1 MLKEDELYTLK
12 TLHNPIWVYDI
23 ERFRIHWAND
33 QAMAFWEAES
43 EEELYSRDF
52 RENMSE
58 AIVELLKNDLS
69 KFRSGQ
75 QHTQWWT
82 LFPRGKRKEVYCH
95 YSGIHLND
103 DRIAML
109 AQVVVTKELLE
120 TELSVHSST
129 TIASLWDSSG
139 RLKSANP
146 MFHDLYGDHITQF
159 NQLFFSE
166 RQAQELWAQVIATKE
181 IETEIYLPTPLG
193 DQWHNVL
200 IRANQSQD
208 GNVIVLRQYDVTER
222 KQSELHH
229 RHLAVMDPLTQLYN
243 RYGILQKLEE
253 LAAGLPGFSLLFI
266 DLDNFKTIN
275 DYYGHAQGDRL
286 LKAIAER
293 MRHRFAQAL
302 SIGRLGGDE
311 FLLVLPKED
320 STALEQAANKVVST
334 LAEPFYLD
342 GLGELRTS
350 GSVGVARFPD
360 DGETIDEILRFSDAA
375 MYQAKHR
382 GKGTHVHFSKKI
394 SDELSR
400 RQQIRQ
406 LLSKAVTQNELA
418 IRYAPILD
426 TRTQQTMIYDA
437 VVTWQSP
444 ELGAVGAAEFM
455 PIAEESGLASLL
467 GYYVLE
473 RTTREL
479 VKRRHETQTPVRSL
493 VSLSAQQ
500 LLNPGFQASI
510 QKLLAL
516 TQCPADAL
524 LLSIDE
530 TRMSPDIKMAAQAL
544 TALRNE
550 GISIVMGGFGSGG
563 SSLSLLHKLPV
574 THLRLDASII
584 EELEE
589 GTLPVA
595 QAALSMA
602 RSMHLDVIAMG
613 VDSQMKVEVLKDIG
627 CYLCEGDWLETS
639 ASE

>member
-33 QAMAFWEAES
+33 QALAFWEADS

-58 AIVELLKNDLS
+58 AIAELLKNDLS

-82 LFPRGKRKEVYCH
+82 LFPRGKRKEVYCN
-95 YSGIHLND
+95 YSGINLND
-103 DRIAML
+103 GRIAML

-146 MFHDLYGDHITQF
+146 MFHDLYDDHIAQF

-200 IRANQSQD
+200 IRANQSQE
-208 GNVIVLRQYDVTER
+208 GNVIVLRQYDITER

-293 MRHRFAQAL
+293 MKHRFTQAL

-320 STALEQAANKVVST
+320 SAALEQAANKVVSA
-334 LAEPFYLD
+334 LAEPFFLD

-406 LLSKAVTQNELA
+406 LLSRAVTQNELT
-418 IRYAPILD
+418 IRYEPVQD
-426 TRTQQTMIYDA
+426 TRTHHTALYN
-437 VVTWQSP
+437 VVVIWQSD
-444 ELGAVGAAEFM
+444 ELGDVSSAEFM

-479 VKRRHETQTPVRSL
+479 VKLRKETEWPVQAV

-500 LLNPGFQASI
+500 VLNPGFLASI

-524 LLSIDE
+524 LLSFDE
-530 TRMSPDIKMAAQAL
+530 TRLLPDLKTAAHAL
-544 TALRNE
+544 SALRNE
-550 GISIVMGGFGSGG
+550 GIGIVMGGFGSG
-563 SSLSLLHKLPV
+563 SNSLSLLHKLPV
-574 THLRLDASII
+574 THLLLDASIVD
-584 EELEE
+584 ELEQ
-589 GTLPVA
+589 GALPVA
-595 QAALSMA
+595 QAAMSMA
-602 RSMHLDVIAMG
+602 QSLSLEVIALSVG
-613 VDSQMKVEVLKDIG
+613 DQDKIEVLKDIG
-627 CYLCEGDWLETS
+627 CHLCGGSWLGAQ